1 MIAGFLYICVADP
14 ERNIL
19 KKIEPNDMSLIT
31 ISIFVLLSILLI
43 VFLTSATKLNAFASL
58 FIVSLLLA
66 IVTLPDKN
74 TVEILKQGFG
84 GTISSIGFLII
95 FGAIIGVV
103 LEKTGGAIAIANS
116 ILSRAGKSRAATAMG
131 ITGYIVGL
139 PIFCDSGYIIM
150 SGLAKTFS
158 SKAKIALPFV
168 AFVLATSL
176 YAVHNLTPTHP
187 GALAAAGIM
196 DANIGLLILLGAL
209 LSIPAATAA
218 FFWIRW
224 RTIKERYSE
233 ATKAEIDTKA
243 HHETDYPL
251 PSVWLS
257 LLPIVIPLLLIAIGS
272 LLQVWQITDGNLPAR
287 LFSFLGQPIIALLM
301 GVLLSLLLLKK
312 RTIKDI
318 NTLLESAI
326 EKAGPIL
333 IVTGAGG
340 MFGLVIRET
349 GVGAYAGDFL
359 LQTGLGLAIPF
370 LIASILKTAQGSS
383 TVAIIT
389 AASLIVPMLPS
400 LGLDSEN
407 GKMLAM
413 LAMGAGS
420 MMISHANDSY
430 FWVVSRFS
438 GIDSNTTLK
447 VYSSAT
453 IVMGTVTFCAVW
465 LLSLFLL

>member
-1 MIAGFLYICVADP
+1 
-14 ERNIL
+14 
-19 KKIEPNDMSLIT
+19 MSIVT
-31 ISIFVLLSILLI
+31 ISICVLLSILLI

-66 IVTLPDKN
+66 IVTLPDKH

-103 LEKTGGAIAIANS
+103 LEKTGGAITIANS
-116 ILSRAGKSRAATAMG
+116 ILSRAGNSRAATAMG
-131 ITGYIVGL
+131 ITGYVVGL

-150 SGLAKTFS
+150 SGLARSFS
-158 SKAKIALPFV
+158 SKARIALPFV

-196 DANIGLLILLGAL
+196 EANIGLLILLGAL

-224 RTIKERYSE
+224 RTRKDPYSE
-233 ATKAEIDTKA
+233 TAPIESEVESN
-243 HHETDYPL
+243 HPL
-251 PSVWLS
+251 PSLRLS
-257 LLPIVIPLLLIAIGS
+257 LLPIITPLLLIAAGS
-272 LLQVWQITDGNLPAR
+272 LMHLLKAADRNMLTAAI
-287 LFSFLGQPIIALLM
+287 SFLGQPIIALLA

-318 NTLLESAI
+318 NSLLESAI